1 MRIFTAIASLLFAS
15 AAAAAETLDIK
26 EGLWE
31 ATSTVTLD
39 GMQLPPALLQSLP
52 DEQRRQFERL
62 DGRPRTERACVTQKD
77 IAQGFQRFDRESA
90 CTRETIASTPR
101 RFEANVTCGGIL
113 PGEGSARIEAPDATH
128 VRGAAT
134 LQSLLGNVNMA
145 LNARWLSASCSA
157 EKLR

>member
-1 MRIFTAIASLLFAS
+1 MRLFPALVLILAAS
-15 AAAAAETLDIK
+15 AAGAQTLDIK

-39 GMQLPPALLQSLP
+39 GLQLPPAVLESLP
-52 DEQRRQFERL
+52 DAQRRQFERL

-90 CTRETIASTPR
+90 CTRETIAATPR
-101 RFEANVTCGGIL
+101 RFEASVTCGGIL
-113 PGEGSARIEAPDATH
+113 PGEGAARIEAPDATH

-134 LQSLLGNVNMA
+134 LQSLLGNVNMT
-145 LNARWLSASCSA
+145 LTARWLSASCG
-157 EKLR
+157 KP